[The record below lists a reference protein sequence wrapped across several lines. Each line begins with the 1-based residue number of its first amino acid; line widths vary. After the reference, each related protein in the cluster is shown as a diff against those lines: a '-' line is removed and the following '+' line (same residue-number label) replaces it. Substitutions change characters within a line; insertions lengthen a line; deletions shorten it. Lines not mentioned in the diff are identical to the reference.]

1 MPATLLFVDFSKTF
15 DSAHTE
21 KKEKILLAYGIPK
34 EIVTAIMIMYS
45 NTKLTVRSPDGDAE
59 FFDILA
65 GVLQGDTSAPFLFVI
80 SLDYVLRISVD
91 KCNEYT
97 VTLELARSRR
107 FSTKKITDAGYADN
121 LPLLSDNSY
130 NAQKL
135 LHILEQLAGF
145 FGLHV
150 NATKTEYICYN
161 QDDPIETLNK
171 NPLKKVDDLGSNI
184 AATEKD
190 ALIRISGAWSAL
202 ARLQTAW
209 KSTLPEDI
217 KKGF

>member
-1 MPATLLFVDFSKTF
+1 M
-15 DSAHTE
+15 
-21 KKEKILLAYGIPK
+21 
-34 EIVTAIMIMYS
+34 
-45 NTKLTVRSPDGDAE
+45 
-59 FFDILA
+59 
-65 GVLQGDTSAPFLFVI
+65 
-80 SLDYVLRISVD
+80 
-91 KCNEYT
+91 
-97 VTLELARSRR
+97 
-107 FSTKKITDAGYADN
+107 
-121 LPLLSDNSY
+121 
-130 NAQKL
+130 
-135 LHILEQLAGF
+135 HILEQLAGF

-202 ARLQTAW
+202 ARLQTVW